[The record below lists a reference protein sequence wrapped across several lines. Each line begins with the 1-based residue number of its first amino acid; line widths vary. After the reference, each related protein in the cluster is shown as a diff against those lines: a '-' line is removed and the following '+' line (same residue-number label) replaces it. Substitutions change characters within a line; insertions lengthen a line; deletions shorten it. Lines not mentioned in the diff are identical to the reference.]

1 MSSNPKAAEIDPEI
15 EVLRERISLDE
26 VCAARERIAPHLNR
40 TPIIRHPVLC
50 EETGLDLYI
59 KHENH
64 LPTGAFKIRG
74 GLNLMAQLPDSDRA
88 RGVITATRGNH
99 GQSIAM
105 AASMHS
111 VRAVVVVPIGNNP
124 EKNAAMRAYGAELVE
139 HGRDF
144 DEAREYAEQRT
155 REEGFRYIDSGN
167 EPDLINGVGTYA
179 LEILEDLPEVDTII
193 VPVGGGSAVSGVLT
207 VVRAL
212 RPEVEVI
219 AVQAENAPSVY
230 RSWKSDQTETTE
242 TANTIADGL
251 ATRMPFAL
259 PLSIM
264 RDHLDDFVLVSEDEI
279 RAAIRLL
286 LRTTHNIAEGA
297 GAASL
302 AACVQLRNRLEG
314 KRVACVL
321 SGGNLDEKNLRD
333 LLAES
338 R

>member
-1 MSSNPKAAEIDPEI
+1 MSSSPKAAAIDSDI
-15 EVLRERISLDE
+15 LALRERISLDE
-26 VCAARERIAPHLNR
+26 VRAARERIAPHLNR
-40 TPIIRHPVLC
+40 TPLLRHPVLC
-50 EETGLDLYI
+50 EEAGLDLYL

-74 GLNLMAQLPDSDRA
+74 GLNFMAQLPETDRA

-105 AASMHS
+105 AASLHG
-111 VRAVVVVPIGNNP
+111 VRAVVVVPFGNNP

-144 DEAREYAEQRT
+144 DEARERAEELT
-155 REEGFRYIDSGN
+155 REEGFRYIHSAN

-179 LEILEDLPEVDTII
+179 LELLEDLPNVDTII
-193 VPVGGGSAVSGVLT
+193 AQVGGGSAISGILT

-212 RPEVEVI
+212 KPEVEVI

-230 RSWKSDQTETTE
+230 RSWKSGSIETTD
-242 TANTIADGL
+242 TADTFADGL

-264 RDHLDDFVLVSEDEI
+264 RDHLDDFVLVSEDAI
-279 RAAIRLL
+279 RDAVRLL
-286 LRTTHNIAEGA
+286 LRTTHNVSEGA

-302 AACVQLRNRLEG
+302 AAAIQLRNRLEG

-321 SGGNLDEKNLRD
+321 SGGNLGEKNIRVFL
-333 LLAES
+333 S
-338 R
+338 